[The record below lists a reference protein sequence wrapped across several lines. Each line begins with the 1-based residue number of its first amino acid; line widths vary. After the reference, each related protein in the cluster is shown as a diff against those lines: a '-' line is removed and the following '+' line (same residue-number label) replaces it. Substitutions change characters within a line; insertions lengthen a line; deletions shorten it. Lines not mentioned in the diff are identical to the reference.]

1 LPLARELSRF
11 PEVRRDIALLA
22 DRQLPAADILAA
34 VGEAAGPE
42 LRDCRLFDVY
52 EGPGVAEGRRS
63 LAIGMIWQHPER
75 TLQEEETQAR
85 VEAVVQLLKTRFGV
99 TLRD

>member
-1 LPLARELSRF
+1 
-11 PEVRRDIALLA
+11 
-22 DRQLPAADILAA
+22 
-34 VGEAAGPE
+34 
-42 LRDCRLFDVY
+42 
-52 EGPGVAEGRRS
+52 
-63 LAIGMIWQHPER
+63 MIWQHPER